1 MSSITK
7 NESVI
12 ITYKSDVITIKGQS
26 FTATGKLPSS
36 ELMKIYW
43 GNEGKG
49 SIRVTMDV
57 PDEPKKV
64 QVKPSTKKKTV
75 EQIITDL
82 AEKGLDEDQIMKTEI
97 ELL

>member
-7 NESVI
+7 NELVTV
-12 ITYKSDVITIKGQS
+12 TYKNGTIEIKGQS
-26 FTATGKLPSS
+26 YTVTGKLTSS
-36 ELMKIYW
+36 ELMKVYF

-49 SIRVTMDV
+49 SARVTMDV

-64 QVKPSTKKKTV
+64 QLKPATKKKTV